1 MVIDTLIEEIKRK
14 KNPCIVGIDP
24 EWDKLPDCYKSGISS
39 PQEGIW
45 LWARD
50 VIDVIADIVPAIKP
64 QMAFFEVFGAEG
76 IRVHQQVVQY
86 ARTKGL
92 LVIDDSKRN
101 DIGNTAKAY
110 AYAHLSKEGP
120 INADFLTITPFLGR
134 DAMEPFLEVAGR
146 EGKGLFV
153 LVKTSNP
160 GSVEISEAENTKG
173 EKIRNWLASYVHERG
188 KECVGSYGYS
198 SIGAVV
204 GATFPEEAK
213 ELRSIMKNA
222 FFLVPGFGAQ
232 GGGVRDILPCFNQ
245 DGLGAVVS
253 SSRGVIYQHLET
265 PEYDGT
271 KAGYLAIVR
280 KQAAEM
286 QQMVYEELNKNCRK
300 MDY

>member
-101 DIGNTAKAY
+101 DIGNTTRAY
-110 AYAHLSKEGP
+110 AYAHLVKAGP
-120 INADFLTITPFLGR
+120 INADFLTVSPFLGT
-134 DAMEPFLEVAGR
+134 DSIQPFVDTAFSEN
-146 EGKGLFV
+146 KGIFV

-160 GSVEISEAENTKG
+160 SSGEISDSINSK
-173 EKIRNWLASYVHERG
+173 S
-188 KECVGSYGYS
+188 S
-198 SIGAVV
+198 SIG
-204 GATFPEEAK
+204 
-213 ELRSIMKNA
+213 
-222 FFLVPGFGAQ
+222 
-232 GGGVRDILPCFNQ
+232 
-245 DGLGAVVS
+245 
-253 SSRGVIYQHLET
+253 
-265 PEYDGT
+265 
-271 KAGYLAIVR
+271 IV
-280 KQAAEM
+280 
-286 QQMVYEELNKNCRK
+286 NG
-300 MDY
+300 